1 MCTHYTI
8 FLIRNGVCACCHRA
22 GVPCS
27 SRALA
32 GSGGEAGWRV
42 TTERPGGAHQ
52 QDGDIHRAGLG
63 DEQKSATA
71 AQTTKNT
78 N

>member
-1 MCTHYTI
+1 MC
-8 FLIRNGVCACCHRA
+8 V
-22 GVPCS
+22 CS

-32 GSGGEAGWRV
+32 GGGAPGARLAGESLQSDPGGEAY
-42 TTERPGGAHQ
+42 Q

-63 DEQKSATA
+63 DEQESATA